1 MAGILIAGLPG
12 QLGTWLAQRLNNVVV
27 QAAFSGQEALDA
39 VRADEARLVVLDAS
53 LEDPPADAVVRRLR
67 ADPKTASVP
76 LVYTMELDASTVK
89 EEQLRHLVR
98 DLHVDQLLFHPVD
111 RSELLRA
118 VATLLGMPL
127 TEGEAV
133 PTPRPAES
141 APERLGDALT
151 QVWRRAR
158 GPVLERIAVLERAA
172 AALGAGRLSEP
183 LREEALRE
191 AHRLAGALGTFGL
204 DHGSVR
210 AREAE
215 DALRHPSPAQAD
227 GARIARIAAELRN
240 EVDRR
245 PTSAP
250 AAPAAAPPI
259 PNDPPLVWV
268 MARDWGLAETAR
280 AELSGLG
287 VAVAEGDTDPALRP
301 DAVFLDLRAESLD
314 AEWDTFSSVTR
325 RAPGVPVV
333 AYTDRDTLLDR
344 VRALK
349 MGARFILQPP
359 LARGAIAD
367 AFAQVLPAPGAEA
380 HTILT
385 VDDDSTITEGLRAL
399 LEPQGFRVRTLND
412 PLRFWTELRG
422 IKPDLLVL
430 DVDMPH
436 LNGIELCR
444 VVRSD
449 PAWRH
454 VPILF
459 LTARADRETIYR
471 VFAAGADDYLS
482 KPIVGPELVSRI
494 RNRLDRRR

>member
-1 MAGILIAGLPG
+1 LP
-12 QLGTWLAQRLNNVVV
+12 
-27 QAAFSGQEALDA
+27 
-39 VRADEARLVVLDAS
+39 
-53 LEDPPADAVVRRLR
+53 
-67 ADPKTASVP
+67 
-76 LVYTMELDASTVK
+76 
-89 EEQLRHLVR
+89 
-98 DLHVDQLLFHPVD
+98 
-111 RSELLRA
+111 
-118 VATLLGMPL
+118 
-127 TEGEAV
+127 
-133 PTPRPAES
+133 
-141 APERLGDALT
+141 
-151 QVWRRAR
+151 
-158 GPVLERIAVLERAA
+158 
-172 AALGAGRLSEP
+172 EP

-204 DHGSVR
+204 DHGSLR

-215 DALRHPSPAQAD
+215 DALRGPLGRGD
-227 GARIARIAAELRN
+227 GARLARIAADLRVQ
-240 EVDRR
+240 VDRR

-250 AAPAAAPPI
+250 AAPAAAAAAR
-259 PNDPPLVWV
+259 NDPPLVWV
-268 MARDWGLAETAR
+268 MARDWGLAETVR
-280 AELSGLG
+280 AELAGLG
-287 VAVAEGDTDPALRP
+287 VALAEGDTDPAVRP

-314 AEWDTFSSVTR
+314 AEWDTFAGVAR

-359 LARGAIAD
+359 LPPGAIAD
-367 AFAQVLPAPGAEA
+367 AFAQVLPAPGAQA

-385 VDDDSTITEGLRAL
+385 VDDDSAITEGLRAL
-399 LEPQGFRVRTLND
+399 LEPQGFRVSTLND

-422 IKPDLLVL
+422 TRPDLLVL